1 MTTALDSPPAARA
14 RHAAA
19 AVVAGAAV
27 ALVLLAPDL
36 LGESGRL
43 AAVLGLQALLVAGW
57 GAATA
62 PAGAAGV
69 AVVGVAAAVGA
80 DLAVD
85 LLAGDGDRPG
95 PGLLLAVVGPA
106 LIVAV
111 LHQMLRRPPRTDV
124 VGSLGS
130 VAVLVS
136 AVCAL
141 ALLLLPDVAGDDG
154 EVAAAPLL
162 AAGAALVVAHLADAA
177 LPRPAVAPGADRGV
191 AGLLLAV
198 ATGVVVTLVARG
210 TGGTAD
216 VVGGIAT
223 GLVLGLVAG
232 LAGTAASF
240 AVGDAGE
247 RRRGAAVAGVAVEAV
262 LPLAVCAPVLLALA
276 AV

>member
-36 LGESGRL
+36 LGEQGRL
-43 AAVLGLQALLVAGW
+43 AAVLVLQALLVAGW
-57 GAATA
+57 VAATA

-69 AVVGVAAAVGA
+69 ALVGAAAAVGA

-85 LLAGDGDRPG
+85 LLAGDDRPG

-154 EVAAAPLL
+154 DVAAAPLL
-162 AAGAALVVAHLADAA
+162 AAGAALVVAHLADAV

-216 VVGGIAT
+216 VVGGVAT

-232 LAGTAASF
+232 LAGTAATF
-240 AVGDAGE
+240 AVGGAGE

>member
-1 MTTALDSPPAARA
+1 MTTALDSPPATRA

-19 AVVAGAAV
+19 AVVTGAAV
-27 ALVLLAPDL
+27 AAVLLAPDL
-36 LGESGRL
+36 LGERGRL
-43 AAVLGLQALLVAGW
+43 VAVLVLQALLVAGW
-57 GAATA
+57 VRATA

-69 AVVGVAAAVGA
+69 AVVGAGAAVGA

-95 PGLLLAVVGPA
+95 PGLLLAVAGPA

-130 VAVLVS
+130 EAVLVS

-154 EVAAAPLL
+154 DRAASPLL
-162 AAGAALVVAHLADAA
+162 AAGAALVVAHLVDAV
-177 LPRPAVAPGADRGV
+177 LPRPAVAAGADRGV
-191 AGLLLAV
+191 PALLLAV
-198 ATGVVVTLVARG
+198 VTGVVVTLLGRG
-210 TGGTAD
+210 TGATAD
-216 VVGGIAT
+216 VVGAVAV

-240 AVGDAGE
+240 AVGGGGE
-247 RRRGAAVAGVAVEAV
+247 RRRGAAVARVVVEAV